1 MLPIKPW
8 FRGKMFLKPIVNKG
22 FSLIE
27 ILVGIVILGVL
38 LTAVYSLFASAN
50 KSQISQDLEVEMQQ
64 NARSALDF
72 IVRELRNMSSLNCM
86 ENTNTTCATP
96 GDIIVFAFR
105 PEVDTYSRIFSWS
118 SSDNILRFSKTA
130 VGAEDRQPLA
140 DYITAVSFSG
150 FDDNNNSTTLIG
162 NIQRI
167 DITLTARTSKID
179 PGTKGYRSYS
189 TTTSVKKRN

>member
-1 MLPIKPW
+1 MPLIKLW
-8 FRGKMFLKPIVNKG
+8 FRGKTSLKPIIDKG

-38 LTAVYSLFASAN
+38 LTTVFSLFASAN

-86 ENTNTTCATP
+86 ENTNAPCAAS
-96 GDIIVFAFR
+96 GDKIGFTSMN
-105 PEVDTYSRIFSWS
+105 DSNSRIFSWN
-118 SSDNILRFSKTA
+118 SSDNILRFNSAA

-140 DYITAVSFSG
+140 DHITTVSFNG
-150 FDDNNNSTTLIG
+150 FDSNNSSTSLIAS
-162 NIQRI
+162 IQRI

-179 PGTKGYRSYS
+179 PQIKGYRSYS
-189 TTTSVKKRN
+189 TTTSVKRRN